1 MLVDQ
6 DGNRP
11 VCGQLLQN
19 LADRALPINDRVA
32 AARAD
37 AFEHVVQYGLSSGRA
52 MTAIGCTRRA
62 SAIAPTSQ

>member
-11 VCGQLLQN
+11 FCGQLLQN

-37 AFEHVVQYGLSSGRA
+37 AFEHVVQVRIVEQPCHDRHRLHAQGERNCA
-52 MTAIGCTRRA
+52 NF
-62 SAIAPTSQ
+62 P